1 MVGFVKKKVRSYTL
15 GERLRSIR
23 EESNLALSEIS
34 KGTKVRK
41 DYLEKIEAGDFE
53 DLPSEVYVKG
63 FLRSYAQ
70 YLKIDP
76 QEVVKQYEKER
87 GIQKNLKKNKPSL
100 SKAKKFNLPSIT
112 LTPKI
117 FTGLFFLILIVGV
130 FFYFYREV
138 GKFSEDPRLV
148 ILQPTNNISLDK
160 SSVEVI
166 GVTDKENKI
175 TINGQSV
182 LVNDKGE
189 FKETIGLQNGV
200 NQIAVKAMNKFE
212 KYSEKNFSVSADY
225 ESHIATSDEQGEKV
239 MGAEDQQSSDKVV
252 VEVRIEE
259 FPVWVSAKIDD
270 KNPQSGTMLP
280 GSVQIF
286 EGEEKVLVTSG
297 KADRTFVKLN
307 GKDLGVLGD
316 SPGVLR
322 DVIFTREKKIILPT
336 EVDEEEENEDKK
348 EKDKKKE

>member
-15 GERLRSIR
+15 GERLCSIR
-23 EESNLALSEIS
+23 EESNLSLVEIS
-34 KGTKVRK
+34 KATKIRR
-41 DYLEKIEAGDFE
+41 DYLEKIEIGDFE
-53 DLPSEVYVKG
+53 GLPSEVYVKG

-76 QEVVKQYEKER
+76 LEVVRQYEKER
-87 GIQKNLKKNKPSL
+87 GIQNNLKKNKPS
-100 SKAKKFNLPSIT
+100 SNKAKKFNFPSIT

-117 FTGLFFLILIVGV
+117 FTGLIFLVLIVGV

-138 GKFSEDPRLV
+138 GKFSENPRLV
-148 ILQPTNNISLDK
+148 ILQPASDTSLDE

-175 TINGQSV
+175 SINGQPV
-182 LVNDKGE
+182 FVNDKGE
-189 FKETIGLQNGV
+189 FKETLGLQNGV
-200 NQIAVKAMNKFE
+200 NQVVVRAMNKFE
-212 KYSEKNFSVSADY
+212 KYSEKAFSVSAYY
-225 ESHIATSDEQGEKV
+225 ESHMVESSGDSEKV
-239 MGAEDQQSSDKVV
+239 MGAEDQQSTDRVL
-252 VEVRIEE
+252 VEVRVEE
-259 FPVWVSAKIDD
+259 FPVWVSVKVDD

-307 GKDLGVLGD
+307 EKDLGILGD
-316 SPGVLR
+316 TPGVLR
-322 DVIFTREKKIILPT
+322 DVIFTRENKIIAPV
-336 EVDEEEENEDKK
+336 EIKESNEENDKK
-348 EKDKKKE
+348 RE

>member
-23 EESNLALSEIS
+23 EESNLSLSEIS
-34 KGTKVRK
+34 KAIKVRK
-41 DYLEKIEAGDFE
+41 GYLEKIEAGNFE
-53 DLPSEVYVKG
+53 GLPSEVYVKG

-76 QEVVKQYEKER
+76 LEVVKQYEKEK
-87 GIQKNLKKNKPSL
+87 GIQKNLRKDKPFSNKP
-100 SKAKKFNLPSIT
+100 KKFNLPSIT

-117 FTGLFFLILIVGV
+117 FTGLIFLVLIVGV

-175 TINGQSV
+175 TINDQPV

-189 FKETIGLQNGV
+189 FKETLGLQNGV
-200 NQIAVKAMNKFE
+200 NQITVKAINKFE
-212 KYSEKNFSVSADY
+212 KYSERSFSVSADY
-225 ESHIATSDEQGEKV
+225 ESNIAESNEGDEKV
-239 MGAEDQQSSDKVV
+239 MGVEDRQQANKVV
-252 VEVRIEE
+252 VEVRVEE
-259 FPVWVSAKIDD
+259 FPVWVSVRVDD
-270 KNPQSGTMLP
+270 KNSQSGTMLP
-280 GSVQIF
+280 SSVQIF
-286 EGEEKVLVTSG
+286 EGTERVLVTSG

-316 SPGVLR
+316 VPGVLR
-322 DVIFTREKKIILPT
+322 DVIFTRENKIITPL
-336 EVDEEEENEDKK
+336 EIEEPKK
-348 EKDKKKE
+348 EEDKKKE